1 MSTDRLGVAVIGH
14 GFMGRVHTL
23 AWQRVREAFPDLPCN
38 PEVLVL
44 VGRDGERTAR
54 AAERSGVA
62 ETSTE
67 IDAVLGRPDIDLV
80 DICTPGGSH
89 ATLSR
94 AALGAGKHVLC
105 EKPMANSLAEART
118 MADAAA
124 VARQR
129 GLVSMVGFNYRRV
142 PALGLARELR
152 GSGRLGE
159 IREARFSYLQDWLVD
174 PLSPATWRL
183 DAAQAGSGA
192 LGDLGAHLVDL
203 AGFLLGELPDE
214 VVADTRT
221 FVTDRPSAQL
231 ETRSHPDAAV
241 TSAPGMV
248 SVTVDDAVAF
258 LARFPSG
265 ALGTFEATRVATGVK
280 NGLRLE
286 LYGTKGALSFDL
298 ERLNELWLF
307 EPQPLGGV
315 SPAGETQGDPPRF
328 RPDLSGT
335 RRLLVTEPSHPYIGA
350 WWPPG
355 HTIGWGESFVHEMRD
370 LVVAIARGHDPE
382 PSFADGLATQAVLEA
397 AATSA
402 SSQRWEPV
410 VSPGAEV
417 RRALRGS
424 W

>member
-1 MSTDRLGVAVIGH
+1 MSTEKLRVAVVGH
-14 GFMGRVHTL
+14 GFMGRVHIL
-23 AWQRVREAFPDLPCN
+23 AWQRVREAFPDLARD
-38 PEVLVL
+38 PEVCVL
-44 VGRDGERTAR
+44 VGRDRERTAR
-54 AAERSGVA
+54 AAARSGVA

-67 IDAVLGRPDIDLV
+67 IDAVLGRPDIDLI

-89 ATLSR
+89 ATLSC

-105 EKPMANSLAEART
+105 EKPMANSLAEAQT

-124 VARQR
+124 TARQR
-129 GLVSMVGFNYRRV
+129 GLLSMVGFNYRRV

-152 GSGRLGE
+152 GSGHLGE
-159 IREARFSYLQDWLVD
+159 IREARFCYLQDWLVD
-174 PLSPATWRL
+174 PSSPATWRL

-203 AGFLLGELPDE
+203 AGFLLGELPNE
-214 VVADTRT
+214 IVADTRT
-221 FVTDRPSAQL
+221 FVTSRPSAQL
-231 ETRSHPDAAV
+231 ETRSEANETVAP
-241 TSAPGMV
+241 APGTV
-248 SVTVDDAVAF
+248 PVTVDDAVAF

-286 LYGTKGALSFDL
+286 LYGTKGALGFDL

-307 EPQPLGGV
+307 EPHFLGGG
-315 SPAGETQGDPPRF
+315 SPAGEIPGDPPRP
-328 RPDLSGT
+328 RLDLSGT

-402 SSQRWEPV
+402 SSRRWEPV
-410 VSPGAEV
+410 QTPSAEA
-417 RRALRGS
+417 RSDLPDTR
-424 W
+424 